1 MVRMFMR
8 SIAVLCAVGPSA
20 RNRKSFCKHDTKLWA
35 DALSALETRK
45 NTVSPFRMMEKRA
58 ACVIYRFGDAHLQ
71 RANESIEG
79 IKALTFMT
87 LPRAK
92 KFLQIMSKMNGLPV
106 QQFEIAESS
115 CQ

>member
-1 MVRMFMR
+1 MSDRIQRFIKQYAETDLEKQ
-8 SIAVLCAVGPSA
+8 SLELYAKA
-20 RNRKSFCKHDTKLWA
+20 WA
-35 DALSALETRK
+35 DALAALESRK

-58 ACVIYRFGDAHLQ
+58 SCVVYRFGDTNLQ

-79 IKALTFMT
+79 IKTLMFMT
-87 LPRAK
+87 IPRAK

-106 QQFEIAESS
+106 ENFEIAESS